1 MRWSFTLS
9 LIQVAMKNN
18 VDVFYF
24 AVLVNAHVFF
34 TEDGMMDKKVFLA
47 TWKDIP
53 PTNEFQQQISNVN
66 VPVGNLVESFR

>member
-1 MRWSFTLS
+1 MAL
-9 LIQVAMKNN
+9 KNN

-24 AVLVNAHVFF
+24 AVLASGHVFF

-53 PTNEFQQQISNVN
+53 PTNEFQQQINNIS
-66 VPVGNLVESFR
+66 VPVGKEIVHLGQQCGFRYMN